1 MKGKI
6 KRFFTEK
13 KELLIFIGVVAFVFA
28 AVIGIASIALNSSN
42 NTETPAPS
50 EPEPSTPVT
59 PEPTLPNEGEE
70 PVVVENVF
78 TLPVEGEYVI
88 TRAYFDSSL
97 TAEEAVAAMI
107 NTGSSFITSKGISYS
122 KEDNSVFD
130 VLAINDGTVLSVDT
144 TDELV
149 GSIVTIKHSD
159 DLVSVY
165 SSLSDVTVKEGDTI
179 TCGQAIAKASTSI
192 NDAKAGVHVHL
203 EVKQSD
209 EFINPNSIIGKK
221 ISEMTEEK

>member
-50 EPEPSTPVT
+50 DTDPSTPVT
-59 PEPTLPNEGEE
+59 PDPVLPSEDE

-78 TLPVEGEYVI
+78 TLPVKGEYVI
-88 TRAYFDSSL
+88 SRAYFDSTL

-107 NTGSSFITSKGISYS
+107 NTGSSYITSKGISYS

-130 VLAINDGTVLSVDT
+130 VLAINDGKVLSVDT
-144 TDELV
+144 SDELV
-149 GSIVTIKHSD
+149 GSIITIEHSN
-159 DLVSVY
+159 DLISVY

-179 TCGQAIAKASTSI
+179 TCGQVIAKASTSI
-192 NDAKAGVHVHL
+192 TDTKAGVHVHL
-203 EVKQSD
+203 EVKQSNN
-209 EFINPNSIIGKK
+209 FINPDSIMGKK

>member
-42 NTETPAPS
+42 NTEAPAPS

-59 PEPTLPNEGEE
+59 PEPTLPNEDE

-165 SSLSDVTVKEGDTI
+165 SSLSDVTVKEGDSI

-192 NDAKAGVHVHL
+192 NDVKAGVHVHL
-203 EVKQSD
+203 EVKQANS
-209 EFINPNSIIGKK
+209 FINPDSIIGKK